1 MNITR
6 RQFIEA
12 TALGCAT
19 TLGGLDVPAF
29 GASSKIPTRAFGR
42 TGENVSILAFGAGSR
57 FMMYEAEDKALE
69 VLTHALDLGITYID
83 TAHGYGDGKSEERV
97 GKVLLKRRKE
107 VVLATKIEARKADE
121 AMRQVELSLKRLQ
134 TDHVDVL
141 HIHSLEGPDDLA
153 AIEAP
158 DGILKSMYQARDQK
172 MARFIGITC
181 HKDPAALKTAL
192 ERHDFDC
199 VQMALNAGLTRMD
212 WNSPQQ
218 AIPMPQG
225 NFETL
230 ALPVANRKKMGVIAM
245 KIFAQEKLLGKAPV
259 EKLLYYS
266 ISLPVSTAV
275 VGMPKP
281 EHIGENITFAR
292 NFKPLSESERRQ
304 LSDSIAVEHKVA
316 IARFFQGHIDA

>member
-1 MNITR
+1 MNISR

-19 TLGGLDVPAF
+19 TLGGLVGRSL
-29 GASSKIPTRAFGR
+29 GATSKIPVRVLGL
-42 TGENVSILAFGAGSR
+42 TGKKVSILAFGAGSR
-57 FMMYEAEDKALE
+57 FLMYEEEDKALQ
-69 VLTHALDLGITYID
+69 VLTHAIDLGITYID
-83 TAHGYGDGKSEERV
+83 TAHSYGDGKSEERV
-97 GKVLLKRRKE
+97 GKVLLNRRKE
-107 VVLATKIEARKADE
+107 VLLATKIEARKADE
-121 AMRQVELSLKRLQ
+121 AMRQIELSLKRLQ

-141 HIHSLEGPDDLA
+141 HIHSLLGADDLA

-158 DGILKSMYQARDQK
+158 DGVLKAAHQARDQK
-172 MARFIGITC
+172 MTRFLGITS
-181 HKDPAALKTAL
+181 HTDPAVLKTAL

-212 WNSPQQ
+212 FDSPQK

-225 NFETL
+225 SFEAL

-245 KIFAQEKLLGKAPV
+245 KIFGQEKLLGKVPV

-266 ISLPVSTAV
+266 MSLAVSTAV
-275 VGMPKP
+275 VGMPKA
-281 EHIGENITFAR
+281 EHVEQNIALAR
-292 NFKPLSESERRQ
+292 DFRQLSETERRK

-316 IARFFQGHIDA
+316 LEHFFRNHVDA